1 MVKGCEPLYTTTQC
15 TKQPKNQGEKE
26 VKEQI
31 KELALRTGFKLKE
44 QPNGEMD
51 LNPYVYDFAQTLLAN
66 IWVYFD
72 DGMPTVGKV
81 AKFMAKNG
89 ITVIGKFQAYGIG
102 EYGVQV
108 LDDEV
113 WSIDM
118 FDKWQPYEDN
128 QDD

>member
-1 MVKGCEPLYTTTQC
+1 M
-15 TKQPKNQGEKE
+15 
-26 VKEQI
+26 KEQI
-31 KELALRTGFKLKE
+31 KELALRCGFKLRQQE
-44 QPNGEMD
+44 NGEMD

-81 AKFMAKNG
+81 AKFMAKND
-89 ITVIGKFQAYGIG
+89 IIVIGKFQVYGIG

>member
-1 MVKGCEPLYTTTQC
+1 M
-15 TKQPKNQGEKE
+15 
-26 VKEQI
+26 KEQI
-31 KELALRTGFKLKE
+31 KELALRCGFKLRQQE
-44 QPNGEMD
+44 NGEMD

-89 ITVIGKFQAYGIG
+89 IIVIGKFQVNSIG

-108 LDDEV
+108 LDDEI

-118 FDKWQPYEDN
+118 FDKWQPCEDN
-128 QDD
+128 QDG

>member
-1 MVKGCEPLYTTTQC
+1 M
-15 TKQPKNQGEKE
+15 
-26 VKEQI
+26 KEQI

-44 QPNGEMD
+44 QSDGGMD
-51 LNPYVYDFAQTLLAN
+51 LNPYVYEFAQTLLAN
-66 IWVYFD
+66 VWVCFD
-72 DGMPTVGKV
+72 DGMPTIGKV

-89 ITVIGKFQAYGIG
+89 ITVIGKVRVNSIG

-118 FDKWQPYEDN
+118 FDKWQPYKDG

>member
-1 MVKGCEPLYTTTQC
+1 
-15 TKQPKNQGEKE
+15 

-31 KELALRTGFKLKE
+31 KELALRCGFKLRQQE
-44 QPNGEMD
+44 NGEMD

-72 DGMPTVGKV
+72 DGMPTIGKV

-89 ITVIGKFQAYGIG
+89 ITVIGKFQVNSIG

-108 LDDEV
+108 LDNEV

>member
-1 MVKGCEPLYTTTQC
+1 M
-15 TKQPKNQGEKE
+15 
-26 VKEQI
+26 KEQI

-44 QPNGEMD
+44 QPDGSMD

-66 IWVYFD
+66 VLVYFD

-108 LDDEV
+108 PGDEV

-118 FDKWQPYEDN
+118 FDKWQPYKDG